1 MTHKQLFKQDYYY
14 TTTKPNRWFIE
25 ICAKNTVIAPSS
37 STICVMCEQIKQK
50 QKKKSKCVIVFYILM
65 YVMYYDLLEVVQY
78 EIQSTGLKYE
88 LPLKS
93 CRCIW
98 YQIPTELPNMI
109 PDTSR

>member
-1 MTHKQLFKQDYYY
+1 MQKIRLLRLALPPY
-14 TTTKPNRWFIE
+14 
-25 ICAKNTVIAPSS
+25 VS
-37 STICVMCEQIKQK
+37 CVSKSNK
-50 QKKKSKCVIVFYILM
+50 SKKKIEMCNNFLHM

-98 YQIPTELPNMI
+98 YQIQTELPNRI
-109 PDTSR
+109 PDTRRR

>member
-1 MTHKQLFKQDYYY
+1 
-14 TTTKPNRWFIE
+14 
-25 ICAKNTVIAPSS
+25 
-37 STICVMCEQIKQK
+37 
-50 QKKKSKCVIVFYILM
+50 M

-109 PDTSR
+109 PDTRRR

>member
-1 MTHKQLFKQDYYY
+1 MFSDFTLFI
-14 TTTKPNRWFIE
+14 TINNS
-25 ICAKNTVIAPSS
+25 NTLFPELNYISLYGRE
-37 STICVMCEQIKQK
+37 MCNNFQH
-50 QKKKSKCVIVFYILM
+50 M

-98 YQIPTELPNMI
+98 YQIPTELPNRI
-109 PDTSR
+109 PDTSRR

>member
-1 MTHKQLFKQDYYY
+1 MSRASKSNK
-14 TTTKPNRWFIE
+14 
-25 ICAKNTVIAPSS
+25 S
-37 STICVMCEQIKQK
+37 
-50 QKKKSKCVIVFYILM
+50 KKKIEMCNNFQHM

-98 YQIPTELPNMI
+98 YQIQTVA
-109 PDTSR
+109 